1 MQLFFWLFA
10 RNLLSAITD
19 AGSDS
24 VSLHTQKDCEYISQI
39 KDSE

>member
-1 MQLFFWLFA
+1 MQLFFWLFV
-10 RNLLSAITD
+10 RNLLLAIAD

-39 KDSE
+39 ENSE